1 MLKLPQKCTDDK
13 KANAII
19 AKYLSQNIL
28 ELARNEIL
36 GYENRSGR
44 EREDI
49 SPDGDYDET
58 DMGYLENFQ
67 EFEDAEPEKEL
78 SWCVRIECTNSIR
91 QEIPCYEEQLIDKP
105 EELYYYLL
113 EYFEQKEM

>member
-1 MLKLPQKCTDDK
+1 MAKLLRWMVHTLEIFMWPQDHGFVPVDGDPFM
-13 KANAII
+13 
-19 AKYLSQNIL
+19 
-28 ELARNEIL
+28 ELRM
-36 GYENRSGR
+36 
-44 EREDI
+44 REDI

-58 DMGYLENFQ
+58 DMGYLKNFQ

-78 SWCVRIECTNSIR
+78 SGCVRIEYTNSIR